1 MNVITANSKPLAK
14 MPRPAVLLL
23 DLLHAVRGGRLDIA
37 LPDGSKFCIDD
48 GGALHASMQVH
59 DWRMFEQVLWR
70 SDIGFGDSY
79 TAGQWDSPDPA
90 ALLHLLTVNG
100 ANLAHAVNGRF
111 LGLLVHRLT
120 QALRVNTRRG
130 SRRNI
135 MAHYDLGNDFYSAW
149 LDPSM
154 TYSAAC
160 FESDTQDLVQAQQA
174 KYRRILECLDAQP
187 GQHILEIGCGW
198 GGFAEFAAQEYGCK
212 VTGITV
218 SPAQLEYARRR
229 SQRGGFAD
237 KADFLLCDYRDMHGS
252 FDHIVSIEM
261 FEAVGERYWPA
272 YFAKLNRLLKPAGK
286 VMIQTITIHD
296 DLFASYRR
304 GTDFIRSRIFPGGS
318 LPAPK
323 LFHER
328 AQRNG
333 FEVIDDYAFGADYT
347 RTLRI
352 WEQRFMSQQNYIQDL
367 GFDERFIRL
376 WRFYLAYCQAGFM
389 AGNIDVRQ
397 FTLQTRS

>member
-1 MNVITANSKPLAK
+1 MNVMTATSKPLTK
-14 MPRPAVLLL
+14 MPRAAVLLL
-23 DLLHAVRGGRLDIA
+23 DLLHAVRGGRLDIS
-37 LPDGSKFCIDD
+37 LPDGSKLCIDD
-48 GGALHASMQVH
+48 GGALHGSLQVH

-100 ANLAHAVNGRF
+100 ANLATAISGRF
-111 LGLLVHRLT
+111 LGLLAHRLM

-160 FESDTQDLVQAQQA
+160 FDSDTQSLEQAQQA
-174 KYRRILECLDAQP
+174 KYRCILECLHAQP
-187 GQHILEIGCGW
+187 GQHILEVGCGW
-198 GGFAEFAAQEYGCK
+198 GGFAEYAAREYDCK

-229 SQRGGFAD
+229 SQQRGFAD

-286 VMIQTITIHD
+286 VLIQTITIHD
-296 DLFASYRR
+296 DLFASYRC
-304 GTDFIRSRIFPGGS
+304 GTDFIRSRVFPGGT
-318 LPAPK
+318 LPAPG
-323 LFHER
+323 LFHVQAR
-328 AQRNG
+328 CGG
-333 FEVIDDYAFGADYT
+333 FEVTDDYAFGADYT

-352 WEQRFMSQQNYIQDL
+352 WKQRFMSQQTYLQHL

-397 FTLQTRS
+397 FTLQTRT